1 MRQIEKRLAIINT
14 VLGTALSLEVA
25 LSAVGKYAA
34 KKPRFLNKRL
44 YGHKARKDRKRHIAC
59 FIAQAAITAAMGA
72 AQVHIIACQPM
83 PKFKPGLNT
92 INEIGNEEIVYPN
105 SKISK

>member
-1 MRQIEKRLAIINT
+1 MQQIEKRLAIVNA
-14 VLGTALSLEVA
+14 VLKTALSLEVA
-25 LSAVGKYAA
+25 MSAVGKYAA

-59 FIAQAAITAAMGA
+59 LIAQAAITATIGA
-72 AQVHIIACQPM
+72 AQIHIIASRPT
-83 PKFKPGLNT
+83 PKFRPGSKT

-105 SKISK
+105 SKISQ